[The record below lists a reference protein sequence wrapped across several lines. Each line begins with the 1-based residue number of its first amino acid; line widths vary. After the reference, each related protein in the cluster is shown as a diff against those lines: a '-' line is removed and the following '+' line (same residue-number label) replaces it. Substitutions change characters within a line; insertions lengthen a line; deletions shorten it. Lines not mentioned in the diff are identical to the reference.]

1 MEWWDDLANSGM
13 TREERIHLDP
23 RSEEYYLRVGG
34 SKTQLVNWSM
44 YVLLLW
50 TLKACMCLFYSRLT
64 AGLPEF
70 EIRVKLGYV
79 LIGITWLATQLCILL
94 GCQPFQASW
103 QIYPEPSNFCQPA
116 ISKLNLYTTVVLNIT
131 TDIYLM
137 SIPVPMLWK
146 ANLVTWRK
154 FSLLIVFCG
163 GVFVMLCG
171 VMRCYIVLNNPTTGA
186 LKAGTWACRE
196 TFLAVLTTNAP
207 VIYPVFRRNIARIT
221 SSIFSHHSSSYD
233 FASLPFPFNKS
244 TLSRPNRCKGR
255 RSVNALP
262 TMTTVTTGS
271 MTEMGDVERPAV
283 KTDDGREHVAAA
295 TSESTTMML
304 GTWATCEVGVVVG
317 DEDGNAGRRGGE
329 GGGIGVEEVGDEEHC
344 WGRGSRDYIMRTP
357 VGGWDATDLKSGEGH
372 VVGYGVGGRSPGG
385 WI

>member
-1 MEWWDDLANSGM
+1 MHVSLLLSINVSLLVVPLPSSKLV
-13 TREERIHLDP
+13 TYPKP
-23 RSEEYYLRVGG
+23 RS
-34 SKTQLVNWSM
+34 
-44 YVLLLW
+44 
-50 TLKACMCLFYSRLT
+50 

-171 VMRCYIVLNNPTTGA
+171 VMRCYIVLNVSENRPEYDGE
-186 LKAGTWACRE
+186 K
-196 TFLAVLTTNAP
+196 
-207 VIYPVFRRNIARIT
+207 RRDL
-221 SSIFSHHSSSYD
+221 SSD
-233 FASLPFPFNKS
+233 
-244 TLSRPNRCKGR
+244 
-255 RSVNALP
+255 
-262 TMTTVTTGS
+262 
-271 MTEMGDVERPAV
+271 
-283 KTDDGREHVAAA
+283 
-295 TSESTTMML
+295 
-304 GTWATCEVGVVVG
+304 
-317 DEDGNAGRRGGE
+317 
-329 GGGIGVEEVGDEEHC
+329 
-344 WGRGSRDYIMRTP
+344 
-357 VGGWDATDLKSGEGH
+357 
-372 VVGYGVGGRSPGG
+372 
-385 WI
+385 

>member
-1 MEWWDDLANSGM
+1 MEGRLLPLEVFTMLGIGVLVIMLRTLTRINTVGARNLQLDDYLMLAAAIIYALETCSAYFIMEWWDDLANSGM

-207 VIYPVFRRNIARIT
+207 VIYPVFRRNIARI
-221 SSIFSHHSSSYD
+221 
-233 FASLPFPFNKS
+233 
-244 TLSRPNRCKGR
+244 
-255 RSVNALP
+255 
-262 TMTTVTTGS
+262 
-271 MTEMGDVERPAV
+271 
-283 KTDDGREHVAAA
+283 
-295 TSESTTMML
+295 
-304 GTWATCEVGVVVG
+304 
-317 DEDGNAGRRGGE
+317 
-329 GGGIGVEEVGDEEHC
+329 
-344 WGRGSRDYIMRTP
+344 
-357 VGGWDATDLKSGEGH
+357 
-372 VVGYGVGGRSPGG
+372 
-385 WI
+385 